1 MGSGM
6 KIATGVIA
14 LAMITTAVL
23 PGRLTAPVLKV
34 FFDGSRGILATAMG
48 TGKQV

>member
-1 MGSGM
+1 M
-6 KIATGVIA
+6 KIAVGVIA

-23 PGRLTAPVLKV
+23 PGRQTAAVIKV
-34 FFDGSRGILATAMG
+34 VADGSRGILATAMG